1 MRMTKF
7 LRLLPALAL
16 AAGPLLLSGVTSPA
30 GAATA
35 VPGGSLN
42 LSVAREAGTAA
53 KPKGFELVQPEA
65 NGKVFCLDA
74 VTKGSK
80 AGKVGDPVVLYDCS
94 GNSNQYWYEAP
105 SPGGPDGDFH
115 ALHSTRYPKLC
126 LRASGLKDGKVVL
139 LGKCNTSRNEEL
151 NMYYFAECTGLTM
164 MPCPLKFAATGPG
177 KVVLVLEAKDSAPHS
192 GDLKNGDPILVW
204 TYSTAANRNWLPGP
218 GPL

>member
-1 MRMTKF
+1 MRMTRFLKF
-7 LRLLPALAL
+7 LAVLTL
-16 AAGPLLLSGVTSPA
+16 AAGPLLMSGVASSA
-30 GAATA
+30 GAA
-35 VPGGSLN
+35 
-42 LSVAREAGTAA
+42 TAA

-105 SPGGPDGDFH
+105 SPGGPNGNFH

-126 LRASGLKDGKVVL
+126 LRASGLTNGKVVL
-139 LGKCNTSRNEEL
+139 LAKCNTTRNEEL
-151 NMYYFAECTGLTM
+151 NMYYFVECTGMTAL
-164 MPCPLKFAATGPG
+164 PCPLKFDATEH
-177 KVVLVLEAKDSAPHS
+177 KVVIVLEAKDSAPHS
-192 GDLKNGDPILVW
+192 GDLKNGDQILVW
-204 TYSTAANRNWLPGP
+204 TDSNAANRNWLPGP